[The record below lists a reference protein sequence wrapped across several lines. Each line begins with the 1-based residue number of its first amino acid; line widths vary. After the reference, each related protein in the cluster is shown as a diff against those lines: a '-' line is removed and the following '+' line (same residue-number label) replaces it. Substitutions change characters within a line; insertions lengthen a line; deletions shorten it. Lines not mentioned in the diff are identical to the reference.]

1 MKILITG
8 ANGYLAKHLIDKF
21 KEHVVIPLTRDNNT
35 SEFILNSN
43 PDVVIHT
50 ICSYGRN
57 NESITDIYNSN
68 LFTGIK
74 ILNDIQQLN
83 KKVTFINWRN

>member
-35 SEFILNSN
+35 SGM
-43 PDVVIHT
+43 H
-50 ICSYGRN
+50 
-57 NESITDIYNSN
+57 
-68 LFTGIK
+68 LF
-74 ILNDIQQLN
+74 
-83 KKVTFINWRN
+83 